1 MTKLKEGL
9 NTWVTKGKSL
19 KYETPWITVTE
30 YDVLNPAGKPTI
42 YGVVSFKN
50 LAIGVLP
57 LDEKYNTWLVGQWRY
72 PLEQY
77 SWEIPEGG
85 GPKGEA
91 PLESAKRELKEETG
105 LIAKEYKEICRIHTS
120 NSVSDEQAIIYA
132 AKGLTQAEAEPEDSE
147 DLQVRKVTFAEAFA
161 MVMRG
166 EITDSLSV
174 AAILK
179 AKILIENGEL

>member
-1 MTKLKEGL
+1 MKLKEGK
-9 NTWVTKGKSL
+9 NSWTTRGKTL
-19 KYETPWITVTE
+19 KYETPWIKVTE
-30 YDVLNPAGKPTI
+30 YDVLTPAGRPSI

-57 LDEKYNTWLVGQWRY
+57 LDNDYNTWLVGQWRF

-85 GPKGEA
+85 CPLDEV
-91 PLESAKRELKEETG
+91 PLEAAKRELKEETG
-105 LIAKEYKEICRIHTS
+105 LIAARYKDIGRLHTS
-120 NSVSDEQAIIYA
+120 NSVSDEYA
-132 AKGLTQAEAEPEDSE
+132 YLYVARDLTQAESEPEDTE
-147 DLQVRKVTFAEAFA
+147 DLQVRKLPFEEAFR
-161 MVMRG
+161 MVMNG

-179 AKILIENGEL
+179 AKLLIERGEL

>member
-1 MTKLKEGL
+1 MKLTEGK
-9 NTWVTKGKSL
+9 NTWTKRGETV
-19 KYETPWITVTE
+19 KYETAWIKVTE
-30 YDVLNPAGKPTI
+30 HDVINPSGKPSI

-57 LDEKYNTWLVGQWRY
+57 LDDNYNTWLVGQWRY

-85 GPKGEA
+85 GPKGEE
-91 PLESAKRELKEETG
+91 PLDSAKRELKEETG
-105 LIAKEYKEICRIHTS
+105 LIASEYKELTRLHTS
-120 NSVSDEQAIIYA
+120 NSVSDELAIIYV
-132 AKGLTQAEAEPEDSE
+132 AKGLRQAESEPEDTE
-147 DLQVRKVTFAEAFA
+147 DLQVRKVPFNKAYD
-161 MVMRG
+161 MVMQG

-179 AKILIENGEL
+179 ARILIDKGEL